1 MGYREICEEEVD
13 RLLVEM
19 LRKMSPAQL
28 AKACE
33 AATLCCEN
41 IESSDE
47 VNIPGES
54 PQIFSEAQVSC
65 QVTIV

>member
-1 MGYREICEEEVD
+1 MGYRDICEEEVD

-33 AATLCCEN
+33 AVAKCCEN
-41 IESSDE
+41 IETSDE
-47 VNIPGES
+47 VILHGES
-54 PQIFSEAQVSC
+54 PQIFSEAPISC
-65 QVTIV
+65 QVARI